1 MTQINRVFYSII
13 FLLFFSNVQAIGLD
27 NSDFKLSS
35 QCKDDLKSVTKSN
48 FEGIEA
54 LKYKIN
60 TNDYGSCP
68 SDKKNGTL
76 RVRLSTD
83 TIDKNK
89 EIEFSFNFAFSDNPN
104 TTVRFLEFDNWAQGC
119 EFSKPSAIIASDFRK
134 KITGVIFLDKSQKS
148 EFVRNN
154 DNLTKIGE
162 WNVGTIKLRPS
173 KEKEIYEFSY
183 IQNQI
188 EILNTEIFIGDCA
201 EVEFAIGP
209 QQSQGKGQNYDFYLS
224 SLVSSTGISE
234 CDSLKKLSN
243 ELKILFVSASTLSYR
258 KKVGEDEPGC
268 EETADYLAMELNN
281 EVDNYAGG
289 GAGILAN
296 VGPHQKKFNTVT
308 AGMDLTDYDWI
319 FLGAGAGLNFTDGG
333 QQSYQVM
340 NQILNSNGD
349 QGLLISKFDTFLKN
363 GGKLI
368 LGMPTKLS
376 ENNKDKKYHRLL
388 KAGFE
393 LADRIKKLASQRDNV
408 FFVGFQDDL
417 IDPDDISY
425 YLDVKKTKYDGI
437 HLTPKGHK
445 LVAQKIAQIIKNN

>member
-1 MTQINRVFYSII
+1 MTKFYKVIYSII
-13 FLLFFSNVQAIGLD
+13 FLLFFSNVQAISLD
-27 NSDFKLSS
+27 NSDFELSS

-48 FEGIEA
+48 FKGIEA

-60 TNDYGSCP
+60 TNDYGTCT

-76 RVRLSTD
+76 RVRLRTD
-83 TIDKNK
+83 TIDKTK

-104 TTVRFLEFDNWAQGC
+104 TAVRFLEFDNWAKGC
-119 EFSKPSAIIASDFRK
+119 EFSNPSVVLSTQNEW
-134 KITGVIFLDKSQKS
+134 TGGRWLDKNQKVS
-148 EFVRNN
+148 KYYND

-183 IQNQI
+183 IQNQQ

-209 QQSQGKGQNYDFYLS
+209 QQTQGEGQNYDFYLS

-258 KKVGEDEPGC
+258 STVGEDEPGC

-281 EVDNYAGG
+281 EVDNYAGA
-289 GAGILAN
+289 GAGAIAN
-296 VGPHQKKFNTVT
+296 AGPHQIKFNTIT
-308 AGMDLTDYDWI
+308 AGMDLTQYDWI

-333 QQSYQVM
+333 QQSYQLM
-340 NQILNSNGD
+340 NQLLNSKGD
-349 QGLLISKFDTFLKN
+349 QGLLIRKFEKFLNN
-363 GGKLI
+363 GGNLI

-376 ENNKDKKYHRLL
+376 DNNKDKRYHRLL

-417 IDPDDISY
+417 IDPDDISN
-425 YLDVKKTKYDGI
+425 YLDNKKTKFDGI

-445 LVAQKIAQIIKNN
+445 LIAQKIAEIIKNN

>member
-1 MTQINRVFYSII
+1 MTKFCRVFYSII

-27 NSDFKLSS
+27 NSDFELSS

-48 FEGIEA
+48 FKGIEA
-54 LKYKIN
+54 LEYKIN
-60 TNDYGSCP
+60 INDYGTCP
-68 SDKKNGTL
+68 SDKKNGNL

-83 TIDKNK
+83 TIDKSK

-104 TTVRFLEFDNWAQGC
+104 TEVRFLEFDNWAQGC
-119 EFSKPSAIIASDFRK
+119 KYSDPSVGI
-134 KITGVIFLDKSQKS
+134 GVQNKTTEVMWLDKNVQ
-148 EFVRNN
+148 ENDIFNN
-154 DNLTKIGE
+154 DNLTKIGD
-162 WNVGTIKLRPS
+162 WNVGTIKLKPS

-183 IQNQI
+183 IQNQK
-188 EILNTEIFIGDCA
+188 EILNTEIFIGECA

-209 QQSQGKGQNYDFYLS
+209 QQSQGKGQNYNFYLS
-224 SLVSSTGISE
+224 NIVSGTGISE
-234 CDSLKKLSN
+234 CDSLKNLSN

-319 FLGAGAGLNFTDGG
+319 FLSAGAGLNFTDGG
-333 QQSYQVM
+333 HQSNQVM
-340 NQILNSNGD
+340 NQLLNQKGD
-349 QGLLISKFDTFLKN
+349 QGLLISKFDGFLKS
-363 GGKLI
+363 GGKLV

-376 ENNKDKKYHRLL
+376 ENNKDKKYHRLM
-388 KAGFE
+388 KVGFE
-393 LADRIKKLASQRDNV
+393 LADRIKKLANQRDDI

-417 IDPDDISY
+417 INPDDISY
-425 YLDVKKTKYDGI
+425 YIDNKKNKFDGI
-437 HLTPKGHK
+437 HLMPKGHK
-445 LVAQKIAQIIKNN
+445 LVAQKIAEIIKNE

>member
-281 EVDNYAGG
+281 EVDNYAASGS
-289 GAGILAN
+289 GALTNNA
-296 VGPHQKKFNTVT
+296 PHKKKFDTMT
-308 AGMDLTDYDWI
+308 AGLDLTDYDWI
-319 FLGAGAGLNFTDGG
+319 FLGAGVGLLYTGDN
-333 QQSYQVM
+333 QQAYQVT
-340 NQILNSNGD
+340 NQLLNSKAD
-349 QGLLISKFDTFLKN
+349 QGLLIRKFKDFHEN

-368 LGMPTKLS
+368 LGMPTQFSQK
-376 ENNKDKKYHRLL
+376 NKDKKYHRLL
-388 KAGFE
+388 KSGFE
-393 LADRIKKLASQRDNV
+393 LIDRIKILAKNREDV
-408 FFVGFQDDL
+408 FFVGFQDNL
-417 IDPDDISY
+417 INPDDESFY
-425 YLDVKKTKYDGI
+425 DKKFDGV
-437 HLTPKGHK
+437 HLTPEGHK
-445 LVAQKIAQIIKNN
+445 LVAQKIAEIIKNN

>member
-1 MTQINRVFYSII
+1 MTQINGVFYSII

-27 NSDFKLSS
+27 SSDFELSS

-60 TNDYGSCP
+60 INNYGTCP

-76 RVRLSTD
+76 RVRLLTD

-89 EIEFSFNFAFSDNPN
+89 EIEFSFNFAFSKNPN
-104 TTVRFLEFDNWAQGC
+104 TQVRFLEFDNWASEC
-119 EFSKPSAIIASDFRK
+119 EFSDPSIIIGAQK
-134 KITGVIFLDKSQKS
+134 KTTGVQWIDKNQK
-148 EFVRNN
+148 RNN
-154 DNLTKIGE
+154 IFNNENLTKIGE
-162 WNVGTIKLRPS
+162 WNVGTITLRPS
-173 KEKEIYEFSY
+173 KENEIYEFSY

-209 QQSQGKGQNYDFYLS
+209 QQKQGKGQNYDFYLS
-224 SLVSSTGISE
+224 NLVSSSGISE
-234 CDSLKKLSN
+234 CDALKNLSN
-243 ELKILFVSASTLSYR
+243 DLKILFVSASTLSYR
-258 KKVGEDEPGC
+258 KKVGEDETGC
-268 EETADYLAMELNN
+268 TETADYLAMELNN
-281 EVDNYAGG
+281 KVDNYAAA
-289 GAGILAN
+289 GAGALVN
-296 VGPHQKKFNTVT
+296 LGPHQIKFDTIT
-308 AGMDLTDYDWI
+308 AGMDLPDYDWI

-408 FFVGFQDDL
+408 FFVGFQDEL

>member
-1 MTQINRVFYSII
+1 MTKFYKVFYSII
-13 FLLFFSNVQAIGLD
+13 FLLFFSNIQAIGLD
-27 NSDFKLSS
+27 NSDFELSN
-35 QCKDDLKSVTKSN
+35 QCKDDLKSVSKSN
-48 FEGIEA
+48 FKGIEA

-60 TNDYGSCP
+60 TNDYGTCP

-83 TIDKNK
+83 TMDKNK
-89 EIEFSFNFAFSDNPN
+89 ELEFSFSFAFSDNPN
-104 TTVRFLEFDNWAQGC
+104 TQVRFLEFDNWAKGC
-119 EFSKPSAIIASDFRK
+119 EFSDPSIIIGTQTK
-134 KITGVIFLDKSQKS
+134 TTGVQWIDKNQK
-148 EFVRNN
+148 RNNKLNN

-183 IQNQI
+183 IQNQQ

-224 SLVSSTGISE
+224 NLVSSTGISD
-234 CDSLKKLSN
+234 CDALKELSN

-258 KKVGEDEPGC
+258 KKVGKDEPGC
-268 EETADYLAMELNN
+268 EETADYLAIELNN
-281 EVDNYAGG
+281 EVDNYAGA
-289 GAGILAN
+289 GAGAIAN
-296 VGPHQKKFNTVT
+296 AGPHQIKFDTIT
-308 AGMDLTDYDWI
+308 AGIDLTQYDWI
-319 FLGAGAGLNFTDGG
+319 FLSAGSGLNFTDGG
-333 QQSYQVM
+333 QQAYQVM
-340 NQILNSNGD
+340 NQLLNSKGD
-349 QGLLISKFDTFLKN
+349 QGLLISKFEKFFNN

-376 ENNKDKKYHRLL
+376 DNNKDKKYHRLM
-388 KAGFE
+388 KVGFE
-393 LADRIKKLASQRDNV
+393 LADRIKNLASLRDDV

-417 IDPDDISY
+417 IDPDDASFY
-425 YLDVKKTKYDGI
+425 GKKFDGI

-445 LVAQKIAQIIKNN
+445 LVAQKIAEIIKNN

>member
-1 MTQINRVFYSII
+1 MTKFCKVFYSII

-27 NSDFKLSS
+27 NSDFELSS

-48 FEGIEA
+48 FKGIEA

-60 TNDYGSCP
+60 INDYGTCP
-68 SDKKNGTL
+68 SDKKNGNL

-83 TIDKNK
+83 TIDKSK

-104 TTVRFLEFDNWAQGC
+104 TEVRFLEFDNWAQGC
-119 EFSKPSAIIASDFRK
+119 KYSDPSVGIGVQK
-134 KITGVIFLDKSQKS
+134 KTTEVMWLDKNVQ
-148 EFVRNN
+148 ENDIFNN
-154 DNLTKIGE
+154 DNLTKIGD
-162 WNVGTIKLRPS
+162 WNVGTIKLKPS

-183 IQNQI
+183 IQNQK
-188 EILNTEIFIGDCA
+188 EILNTEIFIGECA

-224 SLVSSTGISE
+224 SIVSSTGISE
-234 CDSLKKLSN
+234 CDSLKNLSN

-319 FLGAGAGLNFTDGG
+319 FLSAGAGLNFTDGG
-333 QQSYQVM
+333 HQSNQVM
-340 NQILNSNGD
+340 NQLLNQKGD
-349 QGLLISKFDTFLKN
+349 QGLLISKFDGFLKS
-363 GGKLI
+363 GGKLV

-376 ENNKDKKYHRLL
+376 ENNKDKKYHRLM
-388 KAGFE
+388 KVGFE
-393 LADRIKKLASQRDNV
+393 LADRIKKLANQRDDI

-417 IDPDDISY
+417 INPDDISY
-425 YLDVKKTKYDGI
+425 YIDNKKNKFDGI
-437 HLTPKGHK
+437 HLMPKGHK
-445 LVAQKIAQIIKNN
+445 LVAQKIAEIIKNN